1 MIMNYYE
8 SGITA
13 VVTPSR
19 KPPIEYNPNRDVR
32 KFSKDNSSKNVQKD
46 KYNAKEIKKEQT
58 KKYTKII
65 LGIIVIFGIL
75 FLLCYQS
82 SLISTSLNEKE
93 KLKSELS
100 EIQKKNEQLKVSI
113 EQKMNIN
120 TIEQEAKTELGMQKL
135 DNSQK
140 VYISINKN
148 DYTESSVSNSKK
160 EDNRKS
166 WWSQFL
172 NDLFK

>member
-1 MIMNYYE
+1 
-8 SGITA
+8 
-13 VVTPSR
+13 
-19 KPPIEYNPNRDVR
+19 
-32 KFSKDNSSKNVQKD
+32 
-46 KYNAKEIKKEQT
+46 
-58 KKYTKII
+58 
-65 LGIIVIFGIL
+65 
-75 FLLCYQS
+75 
-82 SLISTSLNEKE
+82 
-93 KLKSELS
+93 
-100 EIQKKNEQLKVSI
+100 
-113 EQKMNIN
+113 MNIN